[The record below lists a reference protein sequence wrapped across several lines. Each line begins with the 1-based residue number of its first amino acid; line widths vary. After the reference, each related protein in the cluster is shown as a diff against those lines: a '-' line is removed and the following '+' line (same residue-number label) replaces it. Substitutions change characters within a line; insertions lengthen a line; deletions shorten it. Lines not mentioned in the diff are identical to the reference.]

1 MTQPYGQQPGPYGQ
15 QPGGGY
21 PQQPGGYQQQPSG
34 GYPQQPSGGYPQTP
48 GQGQPAQGYPQSPPY
63 GQPAQGYPQSP
74 PQGYPQAQGYGASM
88 PPAPAEYSGG
98 PIPRPGTVTA
108 AAVLGY
114 VQAGITLIPTVLMF
128 GGAVSSDSGGA
139 AGDVAFGWILVLA
152 QLAGA
157 ALLIAGGVQIMGGKG
172 RTLLVVGAGLELAI
186 SLLWIIRIAAIDSG
200 GIDIIDQGK
209 GVIIGF
215 AIFFA
220 IMPAISL
227 IMSLGANTT
236 QFLQSRRGQ

>member
-15 QPGGGY
+15 QP
-21 PQQPGGYQQQPSG
+21 SG
-34 GYPQQPSGGYPQTP
+34 GYPQQSGGYPQTP

-74 PQGYPQAQGYGASM
+74 PQGYPQAPGYGAGM
-88 PPAPAEYSGG
+88 PPAPAEYSAG

-114 VQAGITLIPTVLMF
+114 VQAGITLIPTVIMF
-128 GGAVSSDSGGA
+128 SGAISSDASGA
-139 AGDVAFGWILVLA
+139 AADAAFGWVLLLA
-152 QLAGA
+152 QFVGA
-157 ALLIAGGVQIMGGKG
+157 ALLIVGGVQIMGGKS
-172 RTLLVVGAGLELAI
+172 RTMMVAGAGLEIAI
-186 SLLWIIRIAAIDSG
+186 SLAWIIRIAAIDSG
-200 GIDIIDQGK
+200 GIDLIDQGK

-236 QFLQSRRGQ
+236 QFLQSRRGH

>member
-21 PQQPGGYQQQPSG
+21 PQQ
-34 GYPQQPSGGYPQTP
+34 SGGYPQTP
-48 GQGQPAQGYPQSPPY
+48 GQGQPAQGYPQGPPQSPPY

-74 PQGYPQAQGYGASM
+74 PQGYPQAQGYGAGM
-88 PPAPAEYSGG
+88 PSAPAEYSAG

-128 GGAVSSDSGGA
+128 GGAVSSDSGA
-139 AGDVAFGWILVLA
+139 AADAAVGWILVLA

-157 ALLIAGGVQIMGGKG
+157 ALLITGGVQIMGGKS
-172 RTLLVVGAGLELAI
+172 RTLMLVGAGLEIAI
-186 SLLWIIRIAAIDSG
+186 SLFWIIRFAAIDSG

>member
-21 PQQPGGYQQQPSG
+21 PQQ
-34 GYPQQPSGGYPQTP
+34 SGGYPQTP

-74 PQGYPQAQGYGASM
+74 PQGYPQAPGYGAGM
-88 PPAPAEYSGG
+88 PPAPAEYSAG

-108 AAVLGY
+108 AAVLAY
-114 VQAGITLIPTVLMF
+114 VQAGITLIPTVIMLA
-128 GGAVSSDSGGA
+128 GAFSSDTSGA
-139 AGDVAFGWILVLA
+139 ASDAAMGWIILIA
-152 QLAGA
+152 QLVGA
-157 ALLIAGGVQIMGGKG
+157 ALLIVGGVKIMVGKI
-172 RTLLVVGAGLELAI
+172 TNVLDVGAGLELAI
-186 SLLWIIRIAAIDSG
+186 SVFWIIRVAAIDSG
-200 GIDIIDQGK
+200 GLDVIDTGK

>member
-15 QPGGGY
+15 QP
-21 PQQPGGYQQQPSG
+21 SG
-34 GYPQQPSGGYPQTP
+34 GYPQQSGGYPQTP

-74 PQGYPQAQGYGASM
+74 PQGFPQAPGYGAGM
-88 PPAPAEYSGG
+88 PPAPAEYSAG

-108 AAVLGY
+108 AAVLAY
-114 VQAGITLIPTVLMF
+114 VQAGITLIPTVIMF
-128 GGAVSSDSGGA
+128 GGAVSSDTSGA
-139 AGDVAFGWILVLA
+139 AADAAFGWILLLA
-152 QLAGA
+152 QFVGA
-157 ALLIAGGVQIMGGKG
+157 ALLIVGGVQIMGGKS
-172 RTLLVVGAGLELAI
+172 RTMLLAGAGLEIAV
-186 SLLWIIRIAAIDSG
+186 SLMWIIRIAMVDSG
-200 GIDIIDQGK
+200 GIDLIDQGK

-236 QFLQSRRGQ
+236 QFLQSRRGH